1 MYYLNYVYHPSF
13 FNFFVLRDVYLL
25 LSLSSACLSRLR
37 GPDTCAMACQA
48 KSTWGESG
56 RPGSEA
62 LPAERRENRFSDLGM
77 RGGHLRTPWRGRHI
91 LLLSIIIIICPHML
105 IISGHYLYHVLVCIA
120 ASTCSHCYYVSLA
133 CADQT
138 NNNNMRYNLPR
149 WGVVAR
155 DAAISQRAMP
165 QRVACD
171 SRSGPAAC
179 KDVARAVAPRGVVRI
194 CLRCVPKSQTVP
206 PIFRR
211 QRLAGRPVAFA
222 PRLLCARR
230 PRQRFVR
237 CCAAPRRPNM
247 PATRAQ
253 IANHSSDSPL
263 ATLRCPAGRSRLT
276 SALRPSPAVSRGVVA
291 RDVVISPCAAPRL
304 LCFRR
309 PRRRLA

>member
-1 MYYLNYVYHPSF
+1 MSLPLARARQMCYGLPSKVDVGRERPAGQRGAAGGEEGEPFFRFGHAWRTSADAMAWQAYSNALDYSYNLSSYAHYLG
-13 FNFFVLRDVYLL
+13 
-25 LSLSSACLSRLR
+25 SLSVS
-37 GPDTCAMACQA
+37 
-48 KSTWGESG
+48 
-56 RPGSEA
+56 
-62 LPAERRENRFSDLGM
+62 F
-77 RGGHLRTPWRGRHI
+77 
-91 LLLSIIIIICPHML
+91 
-105 IISGHYLYHVLVCIA
+105 LVCIA
-120 ASTCSHCYYVSLA
+120 ASTCSHYYYVSLA

-304 LCFRR
+304 LCFHR